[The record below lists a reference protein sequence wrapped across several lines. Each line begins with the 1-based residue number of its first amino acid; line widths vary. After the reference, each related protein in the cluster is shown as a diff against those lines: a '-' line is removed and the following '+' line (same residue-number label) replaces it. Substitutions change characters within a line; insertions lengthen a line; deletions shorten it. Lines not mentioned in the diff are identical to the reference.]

1 MRVSGEKIDMTQK
14 NERTLVIIPGDGIGP
29 EIIGQASRVVEW
41 FDRHRGLGLDIKERQ
56 LGVNVYE
63 KHGTLLQD
71 ETLET
76 IQAAD
81 ATLFGAI
88 GGDGYDEIPREI
100 RVETGLLSVRRKL
113 AMFANIRP
121 VVAFDAL
128 VNATSL
134 KPEVVRGTNMI
145 ILRELNGGLYFGEPR
160 GVEEIGDGNRR
171 GVNSMVYTTPEIR
184 RVARVGFELAKQRG
198 GHLTSVDKANALEV
212 GQLWRDEVSKL
223 GTEAYPD
230 IPLNHL
236 YVDNAMMQ
244 VVRDPKQF
252 DVVVTENTFGDIMS
266 DCAAAIA
273 GSLGMLPSA
282 SLSDPDAEGNRQ
294 AFYEPIH
301 GCAPDIAG
309 QNIANPIGTILSF
322 GMALRHTFNRP
333 ADADLLE
340 EAVGNTLAAGTRTAD
355 IAADVTEI
363 VSTTSMGDAILE
375 NLDRLAT

>member
-1 MRVSGEKIDMTQK
+1 MIGEKADMTQK
-14 NERTLVIIPGDGIGP
+14 NKRTLVIIPGDGIGP
-29 EIIGQASRVVEW
+29 EIIGQAGRVVEW
-41 FDRHRGLGLDIKERQ
+41 FDRHRGLGLEIKECQ

-63 KHGTLLQD
+63 KHGTLMQE

-76 IQAAD
+76 IRAAD

-88 GGDGYDEIPREI
+88 GGYSYDDIPRPI

-121 VVAFDAL
+121 IIAFDAL
-128 VNATSL
+128 ANATSL
-134 KPEVVRGTNMI
+134 KPEVVRGTDMI

-160 GVEEIGDGNRR
+160 GVEEIGEGSRR
-171 GVNSMVYTTPEIR
+171 GVNSMVYTSPEIR
-184 RVARVGFELAKQRG
+184 RVARVGFELAKKRG

-212 GQLWRDEVSKL
+212 SALWRDEVTKL
-223 GTEAYPD
+223 GAEEYPD
-230 IPLNHL
+230 IQLNHL

-282 SLSDPDAEGNRQ
+282 SLSDPDEKGNRQ

-309 QNIANPIGTILSF
+309 QNVANPIGTILSF
-322 GMALRHTFNRP
+322 AMALRHTFDRP
-333 ADADLLE
+333 EDAELLE
-340 EAVGNTLAAGTRTAD
+340 TAVGSTLASGTRTAD
-355 IAADVTEI
+355 IAADVNET
-363 VSTTSMGDAILE
+363 VSTTGMGDAILDT
-375 NLDRLAT
+375 LDRLAT

>member
-1 MRVSGEKIDMTQK
+1 MAK
-14 NERTLVIIPGDGIGP
+14 NEQTLVVIPGDGIGP

-41 FDRHRGLGLDIKERQ
+41 FDRHRGLGLDIAERQ

-63 KHGTLLQD
+63 KHGTLVQD

-76 IQAAD
+76 IAGAD

-88 GGDGYDEIPREI
+88 GGDGYDEIPRHI
-100 RVETGLLSVRRKL
+100 RTETGLLSVRRKL
-113 AMFANIRP
+113 GMFANIRP

-128 VNATSL
+128 ADASPL
-134 KPEVVRGTNMI
+134 KAEIVRGVDMI

-171 GVNSMVYTTPEIR
+171 GFNTMAYTTPEIR
-184 RVARVGFELAKQRG
+184 RVARVGFELAKARG
-198 GHLTSVDKANALEV
+198 GHLTSVDKANALDV
-212 GQLWRDEVSKL
+212 GELWREEVTKL
-223 GTEAYPD
+223 GEAEYPD

-236 YVDNAMMQ
+236 YVDNAMLQ
-244 VVRDPKQF
+244 VVRDPRQF

-266 DCAAAIA
+266 DCAAAIG

-282 SLSDPDAEGNRQ
+282 SLSDPGEDGKRH

-309 QNIANPIGTILSF
+309 QNVANPIGTILSF
-322 GMALRHTFNRP
+322 AMALRHTFERS
-333 ADADLLE
+333 DEADLLE
-340 EAVGNTLAAGTRTAD
+340 QAVGNTLSAGIRTAD
-355 IAADVTEI
+355 IAGDVPQA
-363 VSTTSMGDAILE
+363 VSTTAMGDAILE
-375 NLDRLAT
+375 QLDRLAR

>member
-1 MRVSGEKIDMTQK
+1 M
-14 NERTLVIIPGDGIGP
+14 
-29 EIIGQASRVVEW
+29 
-41 FDRHRGLGLDIKERQ
+41 
-56 LGVNVYE
+56 
-63 KHGTLLQD
+63 
-71 ETLET
+71 
-76 IQAAD
+76 
-81 ATLFGAI
+81 
-88 GGDGYDEIPREI
+88 
-100 RVETGLLSVRRKL
+100 
-113 AMFANIRP
+113 
-121 VVAFDAL
+121 
-128 VNATSL
+128 
-134 KPEVVRGTNMI
+134 
-145 ILRELNGGLYFGEPR
+145 
-160 GVEEIGDGNRR
+160 
-171 GVNSMVYTTPEIR
+171 
-184 RVARVGFELAKQRG
+184 
-198 GHLTSVDKANALEV
+198 TSVDKANALEV

-236 YVDNAMMQ
+236 YGDNAMMQ

-301 GCAPDIAG
+301 GCAPD
-309 QNIANPIGTILSF
+309 
-322 GMALRHTFNRP
+322 
-333 ADADLLE
+333 ADLLE

-363 VSTTSMGDAILE
+363 VSTTGMGDAILE

>member
-1 MRVSGEKIDMTQK
+1 MTQK
-14 NERTLVIIPGDGIGP
+14 NKRTLVIIPGDGIGP
-29 EIIGQASRVVEW
+29 EIIGQAGRVVEW
-41 FDRHRGLGLDIKERQ
+41 FDRHRGLGLEIKECQ

-63 KHGTLLQD
+63 KHGTLMQE

-76 IQAAD
+76 IRAAD

-88 GGDGYDEIPREI
+88 GGYSYDDIPRPI

-121 VVAFDAL
+121 IIAFDAL
-128 VNATSL
+128 ANATSL
-134 KPEVVRGTNMI
+134 KPEVVRGTDMI

-160 GVEEIGDGNRR
+160 GVEEIGEGSRR
-171 GVNSMVYTTPEIR
+171 GVNSMVYTSPEIR
-184 RVARVGFELAKQRG
+184 RVARVGFELAKKRG

-212 GQLWRDEVSKL
+212 SALWRDEVTKL
-223 GTEAYPD
+223 GAEEYPD
-230 IPLNHL
+230 IQLNHL
-236 YVDNAMMQ
+236 YVDNAMLQ

-282 SLSDPDAEGNRQ
+282 SLSDPDEKGNRQ

-309 QNIANPIGTILSF
+309 QNVANPIGTILSF
-322 GMALRHTFNRP
+322 AMALRHTFDRP
-333 ADADLLE
+333 EDAELLE
-340 EAVGNTLAAGTRTAD
+340 TAVGSTLASGTRTAD
-355 IAADVTEI
+355 IAADVNET
-363 VSTTSMGDAILE
+363 VSTTGMGDAILDT
-375 NLDRLAT
+375 LDRLAT

>member
-1 MRVSGEKIDMTQK
+1 
-14 NERTLVIIPGDGIGP
+14 
-29 EIIGQASRVVEW
+29 
-41 FDRHRGLGLDIKERQ
+41 
-56 LGVNVYE
+56 
-63 KHGTLLQD
+63 
-71 ETLET
+71 
-76 IQAAD
+76 
-81 ATLFGAI
+81 
-88 GGDGYDEIPREI
+88 
-100 RVETGLLSVRRKL
+100 
-113 AMFANIRP
+113 
-121 VVAFDAL
+121 
-128 VNATSL
+128 
-134 KPEVVRGTNMI
+134 MI

-355 IAADVTEI
+355 IAADVPEI